1 MIGASSP
8 EARVDA
14 EYRARLS
21 SRRATLDTFERR
33 HVAMSRVRL
42 ALVAGAIIA
51 WLAAPAAAWPW
62 WVAGLVVAYLTAA
75 VVHARVIESRDR
87 GLRAVGWYERGLE
100 RLDHAW
106 IGHGDPGDRL
116 APATHLYAA
125 DLDLFGRGSL
135 FELLSTPR
143 TRGGQDRLA
152 AWLLAPASP
161 EVVLARQAAVREL
174 AALPDL
180 RETIAVVGEGVHVE
194 AAPLREW
201 ATAPAR
207 LPARWLV
214 WPAGLLSAVN
224 LAALLVYLST
234 GTYAR
239 TSLALMTLLALV
251 ALALRP
257 RVRPVIHAVETPT
270 RELEVLSGLLRVIE
284 DTTFHVPALRRIASA
299 IGGSRR
305 AASAEIARLDGLA
318 GRLAWRQNLIFGPPA
333 LLMLWA
339 TQCAFAIDGWR
350 ARVGP
355 RVAGWLDAVGELEA
369 LAALA
374 TFAAEHPSY
383 VYPVIEQDAPP
394 AHLAATGLA
403 HPLLPRSAVANDVA
417 LGREAPGVFV
427 VSGSNMSG
435 KSTLLRALGVNVV
448 LAEAGGPV
456 RATSFRL
463 TPLEIGASI
472 RVLDSL
478 QDGRS
483 RFFAEISRLKQL
495 VDLTR
500 AHPGG
505 VLFLLDEILAGTNSH
520 DRAEGADALLAGLA
534 RAGAIGLVTTHD
546 LALSRIADARAPR
559 AANVHFA
566 DEFDE
571 GGLSFDYRLRP
582 GPVRTSNALVLMRS
596 IGLDV

>member
-1 MIGASSP
+1 MSGASP
-8 EARVDA
+8 GDARVEAD
-14 EYRARLS
+14 YRARLAA
-21 SRRATLDTFERR
+21 RRTSLEACERR
-33 HVAMSRVRL
+33 HAAMSRVRL
-42 ALVAGAIIA
+42 ALAAGAIVA
-51 WLAAPAAAWPW
+51 WFVVPAAARPW
-62 WVAGLVVAYLTAA
+62 WISGLAVAFIAAA
-75 VVHARVIESRDR
+75 VVHARVIGARDR
-87 GLRAVGWYERGLE
+87 ARRAVTWYEHGLQ
-100 RLDHAW
+100 RLDHEW

-116 APATHLYAA
+116 KPAAHLYAD

-143 TRGGQDRLA
+143 TRAGQDTLA
-152 AWLLAPASP
+152 AWLLSPATP

-174 AALPDL
+174 AATPDL
-180 RETIAVVGEGVHVE
+180 RETIAVVGEGVQVR
-194 AAPLREW
+194 AALLREW
-201 ATAPAR
+201 STAPAR
-207 LPARWLV
+207 LPIRWLP
-214 WPAGLLSAVN
+214 WPLGLLSAIN
-224 LAALLVYLST
+224 MILLVVFLETSDD
-234 GTYAR
+234 GPI
-239 TSLALMTLLALV
+239 SLALMAFVVLV

-257 RVRPVIHAVETPT
+257 PVRRVIQKVETPT
-270 RELEVLSGLLRVIE
+270 RELGILSELLRVIE
-284 DTTFHVPALRRIASA
+284 GATFRAPALTRIASA

-305 AASAEIARLDGLA
+305 PASAEIARLDALV
-318 GRLAWRQNLIFGPPA
+318 GRLSWRQNMLFAIPA
-333 LLMLWA
+333 ALMLWA

-355 RVAGWLDAVGELEA
+355 RVPGWLDAAGELEA

-383 VYPVIEQDAPP
+383 VYPVFEVAP
-394 AHLAATGLA
+394 AHLAATALA
-403 HPLLPRSAVANDVA
+403 HPLLGRAAVANDVA
-417 LGREAPGVFV
+417 LGGEAPGVLV

-435 KSTLLRALGVNVV
+435 KSTFLRALGVNVV
-448 LAEAGGPV
+448 LAGAGGPV

-463 TPLEIGASI
+463 SPLEIGASI

-483 RFFAEISRLKQL
+483 RFFAEISRLKEL

-500 AHPGG
+500 RHPGG

-520 DRAEGADALLAGLA
+520 DRAEGADGLLSGLA

-596 IGLDV
+596 IGLEV